1 MIVIGALQ
9 ETPEERLDSD
19 DLEILSAHWASP
31 DRPCD
36 AVGLQAKIQYAKSGN
51 SRKHC
56 ISIADVAH
64 FRIGKNRI
72 GLIGVRE
79 GHHLLGVRNINW
91 PQYQCLEDAD
101 DDDVGSDPERQ
112 GEDRS
117 EGKAGR
123 TAHLA

>member
-1 MIVIGALQ
+1 MIVIGAVQ
-9 ETPEERLDSD
+9 QTPEERLDGD
-19 DLEILSAHWASP
+19 DLEVLPTGFVSP
-31 DRPCD
+31 DWPGH
-36 AVGLQAKIQYAKSGN
+36 AVGFQAEIGYAQSSN
-51 SRKHC
+51 SRKHR

-64 FRIGKNRI
+64 FRIGKKRI
-72 GLIGVRE
+72 VLIGVRE
-79 GHHLLGVRNINW
+79 GHHLLWVRNINW
-91 PQYQCLEDAD
+91 AQYQCRKDAE